1 MSLAP
6 QQALASPVENTVVG
20 PGDSVLVLPEAGQVR
35 VGAGLHADGGHL
47 RTTRPGILRRTKAGK
62 LWVQGRQI
70 RYIPAAGDA
79 VVGTVVERHSD
90 AYNVD
95 LGGPF
100 AAVLPALAFEGATR
114 RNRPNLTPGDL
125 VYARVTAASRDAD
138 PEITCT
144 DASGKGAGFGPLQE
158 GLVLTCSSALVRQ
171 LLASPPPPVV
181 AALGAALAF
190 ELAVGQNGRVWVGNA
205 DSSTVVLVANAL
217 ANSERLSPGQAHLM
231 VKKLLASVQA

>member
-95 LGGPF
+95 LGGP
-100 AAVLPALAFEGATR
+100 
-114 RNRPNLTPGDL
+114 
-125 VYARVTAASRDAD
+125 
-138 PEITCT
+138 
-144 DASGKGAGFGPLQE
+144 GAGFGPLQE